1 MTNDA
6 HATWPFENEEA
17 VVVYKLAA
25 TVQVQERGHVFAGF
39 IVDELFIF
47 T

>member
-1 MTNDA
+1 MM
-6 HATWPFENEEA
+6 HMPLGPFENEEA